1 MSQFK
6 SSVPKVGC
14 PHFKSLVKQ
23 IIRDDGTFGT
33 ALGDIID
40 NLCNSSGVEC
50 NITTICGDNGSITDI
65 IISDNLPNGFENA
78 LDEGS
83 NNPFNMGHIREGH
96 TEDGQTSEFGVGL
109 KKTIVKYNLYKKCK
123 K

>member
-6 SSVPKVGC
+6 SFVPKVGC

-23 IIRDDGTFGT
+23 IKRDDGTFET

-40 NLCNSSGVEC
+40 NVCNWVGVKC
-50 NITTICGDNGSITDI
+50 NIYTICSDNGSINDI

-96 TEDGQTSEFGVGL
+96 TEDGQTSEFGV
-109 KKTIVKYNLYKKCK
+109 
-123 K
+123 